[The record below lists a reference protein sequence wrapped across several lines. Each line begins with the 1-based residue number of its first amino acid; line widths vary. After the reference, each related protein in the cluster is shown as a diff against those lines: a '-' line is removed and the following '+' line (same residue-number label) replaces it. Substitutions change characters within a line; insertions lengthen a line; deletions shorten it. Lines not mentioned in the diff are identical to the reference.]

1 LKIRVRS
8 SNPNKY
14 ISLKTMIIGKEWVVV
29 DDSNPIIKRLLKGGF
44 IETYSASKKNQKH
57 LEEKVKSNVSMKNKG
72 FIYFAKDKKKMKY
85 GEVLDSEK
93 LPNSQEEIKMFIDRG
108 VLVEVSEKT
117 EEKPKK
123 EEKTEE
129 VVEEKTQEKKI
140 KKNSKKKQ

>member
-1 LKIRVRS
+1 
-8 SNPNKY
+8 
-14 ISLKTMIIGKEWVVV
+14 M
-29 DDSNPIIKRLLKGGF
+29 LLK
-44 IETYSASKKNQKH
+44 
-57 LEEKVKSNVSMKNKG
+57 MKNKG